1 MKFDNLTV
9 TFGMQ
14 EIFKDVSLYIKPNEK
29 IGVVGVNGAGKS
41 TLFKVI
47 NKELIPDKG
56 KISIQNNLKVQLL
69 KQEIKDDVFNMDTL
83 VFDYLQ
89 SGRPILKL
97 EEEYKKLYASL
108 NSTLNEKEQNEIYKK
123 IDKTLKMLEYYDW
136 YGADT
141 TLLKII
147 DGMKITSEILDKRLN
162 ELSGGQK
169 SKIAFARLL
178 YANPDIILL
187 DEPTNHLDKET
198 KDYVTNYLRNYNGSV
213 FIISHDIEFLNKIVN
228 KILYLDKE
236 NKTITFYDGNYDDF
250 IHQKD
255 MHDEE
260 LLKHKKEQ
268 DKEIEKLR
276 SIVLKYSNSSGN
288 LKKMAQDREKKL
300 NKLLENKIEV
310 SKKSKVTT
318 FKLDREVFENKV
330 PLKVEKLYFKYDDNY
345 IIRNLS
351 FELQKGEKFLIRGVN
366 GVGKTTLLKLV
377 FGILKPCKG
386 VIKLGDKEILGYYAQ
401 EHELINE
408 DKTIIS
414 NFDDLS
420 LDENEIRSI
429 LGRFLFFDDDV
440 FKKVKVLSPGEKS
453 RVALAKLVFSNANFL
468 ILDEPTNHLD
478 KETQK
483 VIANVFKEFK
493 GTMLVVS
500 HNEEFI
506 KNLGISRILNLPSG
520 IITYYK

>member
-1 MKFDNLTV
+1 M
-9 TFGMQ
+9 
-14 EIFKDVSLYIKPNEK
+14 
-29 IGVVGVNGAGKS
+29 
-41 TLFKVI
+41 
-47 NKELIPDKG
+47 
-56 KISIQNNLKVQLL
+56 
-69 KQEIKDDVFNMDTL
+69 
-83 VFDYLQ
+83 
-89 SGRPILKL
+89 
-97 EEEYKKLYASL
+97 
-108 NSTLNEKEQNEIYKK
+108 
-123 IDKTLKMLEYYDW
+123 
-136 YGADT
+136 
-141 TLLKII
+141 
-147 DGMKITSEILDKRLN
+147 
-162 ELSGGQK
+162 
-169 SKIAFARLL
+169 
-178 YANPDIILL
+178 
-187 DEPTNHLDKET
+187 
-198 KDYVTNYLRNYNGSV
+198 
-213 FIISHDIEFLNKIVN
+213 
-228 KILYLDKE
+228 
-236 NKTITFYDGNYDDF
+236 
-250 IHQKD
+250 
-255 MHDEE
+255 
-260 LLKHKKEQ
+260 
-268 DKEIEKLR
+268 
-276 SIVLKYSNSSGN
+276 
-288 LKKMAQDREKKL
+288 
-300 NKLLENKIEV
+300 
-310 SKKSKVTT
+310 
-318 FKLDREVFENKV
+318 
-330 PLKVEKLYFKYDDNY
+330 YFKYDDNY

-408 DKTIIS
+408 DKTILS

>member
-1 MKFDNLTV
+1 M
-9 TFGMQ
+9 
-14 EIFKDVSLYIKPNEK
+14 
-29 IGVVGVNGAGKS
+29 
-41 TLFKVI
+41 
-47 NKELIPDKG
+47 
-56 KISIQNNLKVQLL
+56 
-69 KQEIKDDVFNMDTL
+69 
-83 VFDYLQ
+83 
-89 SGRPILKL
+89 
-97 EEEYKKLYASL
+97 
-108 NSTLNEKEQNEIYKK
+108 
-123 IDKTLKMLEYYDW
+123 
-136 YGADT
+136 
-141 TLLKII
+141 
-147 DGMKITSEILDKRLN
+147 
-162 ELSGGQK
+162 
-169 SKIAFARLL
+169 
-178 YANPDIILL
+178 
-187 DEPTNHLDKET
+187 
-198 KDYVTNYLRNYNGSV
+198 
-213 FIISHDIEFLNKIVN
+213 
-228 KILYLDKE
+228 YLDKE

-310 SKKSKVTT
+310 SKKSKVTN

-408 DKTIIS
+408 DKTILS